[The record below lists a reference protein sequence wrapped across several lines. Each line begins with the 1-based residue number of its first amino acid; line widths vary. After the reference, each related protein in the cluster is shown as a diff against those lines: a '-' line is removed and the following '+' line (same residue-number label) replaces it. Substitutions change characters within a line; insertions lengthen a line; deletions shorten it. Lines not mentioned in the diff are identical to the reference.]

1 MICKFKPFF
10 FNRPNSFILC
20 SLFLVFSTT
29 TCSIN
34 KELKLNDTLI
44 TTASELKLQA
54 KKEKSLSLFEEY
66 PYKIKQNEPLY
77 PNLLKRGVPSKDILA
92 VVKVSKKI
100 HDLSNLR
107 PGIRFKYSFNDLGEF
122 TEIGFLFSPLNKV
135 NFFKNEK
142 GEWQAH
148 RIIETIDTRV
158 VSFSGKIDSNL
169 WESSKKSKVKPDLI
183 FSMVEIFAWVF
194 DFTREAKKGDT
205 WRFAVE
211 EKTVSGTHVGWGDI
225 LAAEYTNNGKVFT
238 AALFRKGDQNIGYYD
253 TKGNN
258 LRKMLLKN
266 PLKFARVTSGF
277 SKRRF
282 HPKLK
287 VFRAHKGVDYGAPIG
302 TPVRSVGDGVVTFM
316 GRRGG
321 GGLILKINHNTVFR
335 TAYKHLNGFGK
346 SLKVGSS
353 VRQGQTVAYTGNT
366 GLSTGPHLHYEL
378 YKNNRSV
385 DPLNQMFPDAFPVS
399 NGDRFAFKLQVE
411 ELMSLLPQE
420 YKVTPL
426 GAKYSWSKFLQKPIK
441 DDLSFERALPQNF
454 IQKSI

>member
-1 MICKFKPFF
+1 MICKFKSSLC
-10 FNRPNSFILC
+10 NRANSFILC
-20 SLFLVFSTT
+20 SVFLVFSTT

-34 KELKLNDTLI
+34 KDLKQNNSLI
-44 TTASELKLQA
+44 TTASELEAQDSKNKA
-54 KKEKSLSLFEEY
+54 LSLNEEY
-66 PYKIKQNEPLY
+66 PHTIKKNQPLY
-77 PNLLKRGVPSKDILA
+77 PNLLKKGIPSKDIHE
-92 VVKVSKKI
+92 VVKASKKI
-100 HDLSNLR
+100 HDLSNLL
-107 PGIRFKYSFNDLGEF
+107 PGTRFKYSFNDAGKF
-122 TEIGFLFSPLNKV
+122 TKIGFMFSPLNKV
-135 NFFKNEK
+135 SFVKNEE
-142 GEWQAH
+142 GQWTAH
-148 RIIETIDTRV
+148 RIIETIDTRI
-158 VSFSGKIDSNL
+158 VSFSGKIESNL

-194 DFTREAKKGDT
+194 DFSREAKKGDT

-225 LAAEYTNNGKVFT
+225 LAAEYTNNGKIFT
-238 AALFRKGDQNIGYYD
+238 AALFRKGKQNIGYYD
-253 TKGNN
+253 TDGNN

-277 SKRRF
+277 SNSRF

-287 VFRAHKGVDYGAPIG
+287 VFRAHKG
-302 TPVRSVGDGVVTFM
+302 GDGTVTFM

-321 GGLILKINHNTVFR
+321 GGLILKINHNSVFR

-346 SLKVGSS
+346 NLKIGST

-378 YKNNRSV
+378 YKNNKSV

-411 ELMSLLPQE
+411 KLMSLLPQD
-420 YKVTPL
+420 YKVVPL
-426 GAKYSWSKFLQKPIK
+426 GAKYSWSEFLQKPIK
-441 DDLSFERALPQNF
+441 EEIRSTKARPQNLV
-454 IQKSI
+454 QKSI